1 MKVLFSH
8 SSIFSIHPDFI
19 GNYLPIVASHLK
31 GNIQMNSE
39 PLSEEAQPF
48 SVSVISEENV
58 KQIRVITLTG
68 AVTKYDKPCEDSMG
82 TLSVARAFDRAYAD
96 DSIAGI
102 IFKIDSPGGEA
113 RACNHVYQAIERRNK
128 PVIAYVED
136 MACSAAYYMAS
147 AADLIIANY
156 KLARIGCIGT
166 MTTIYDQR
174 EYLKKLGVV
183 EDEIYSS
190 LSTDKNSE
198 YRAYLDGN
206 KEPLIAM
213 LDVLSEDFISQ
224 VEKGR
229 GDKLNKDRSEWGTGK
244 TYFADEALNIGLIDA
259 IDQFENVV
267 NYFSSNF

>member
-31 GNIQMNSE
+31 GNLQIKSE

-48 SVSVISEENV
+48 SVAVTSNENV
-58 KQIRVITLTG
+58 KQICVITLTG

-82 TLSVARAFDRAYAD
+82 TLSVAREFDRAYAD
-96 DSIAGI
+96 DSIVGV
-102 IFKIDSPGGEA
+102 IFKMDSPGGEA

-128 PVIAYVED
+128 PVIVFVED

-147 AADLIIANY
+147 NADLIIANY
-156 KLARIGCIGT
+156 KLARIGCIGA

-190 LSTDKNSE
+190 LSPDKNSE

-206 KEPLIAM
+206 KEPLIKI
-213 LDVLSEDFISQ
+213 LDVLAEDFISQ

-229 GDKLNKDRSEWGTGK
+229 GDKLKEDRSVWGTGK
-244 TYFADEALNIGLIDA
+244 TYFANEALSLGLIDA
-259 IDQFENVV
+259 IDQFDNVV
-267 NYFSSNF
+267 NYFSNF